1 VPGRRA
7 ADHEDM
13 NTAQKIAGWVV
24 AVIVVNLLIR
34 VIPWP
39 EIDLSSIP
47 FPDLPDWLGTVLKVK
62 NLVVIGIVI
71 AIVVTAVVEEQ
82 RKKAR

>member
-1 VPGRRA
+1 MGKA
-7 ADHEDM
+7 
-13 NTAQKIAGWVV
+13 TKIAGWLV
-24 AVIVVNLLIR
+24 AVIVINLFIQ

-62 NLVVIGIVI
+62 NLVVVGIVI
-71 AIVVTAVVEEQ
+71 AIVVSAVAEE
-82 RKKAR
+82 RRKAR

>member
-1 VPGRRA
+1 M
-7 ADHEDM
+7 DK
-13 NTAQKIAGWVV
+13 AQRIIGWVV

-34 VIPWP
+34 IIPWP
-39 EIDLSSIP
+39 EIDLSAIP

-71 AIVVTAVVEEQ
+71 AIIVTAVVEEQ

>member
-1 VPGRRA
+1 
-7 ADHEDM
+7 M

-47 FPDLPDWLGTVLKVK
+47 FPTSRTGS
-62 NLVVIGIVI
+62 
-71 AIVVTAVVEEQ
+71 
-82 RKKAR
+82 ARS

>member
-1 VPGRRA
+1 MGKA
-7 ADHEDM
+7 
-13 NTAQKIAGWVV
+13 TKIAGWLV
-24 AVIVVNLLIR
+24 AVIVINLFIQ

-71 AIVVTAVVEEQ
+71 AIVVSAVAEE
-82 RKKAR
+82 RRKAR

>member
-1 VPGRRA
+1 VPPPPR
-7 ADHEDM
+7 ADHEGM
-13 NTAQKIAGWVV
+13 SKAQKIAGWVV

-39 EIDLSSIP
+39 AIDLSSIP
-47 FPDLPDWLGTVLKVK
+47 FPDLPDWLGVVLKVK

-71 AIVVTAVVEEQ
+71 AIIVTAVVEEQ

>member
-1 VPGRRA
+1 MGKA
-7 ADHEDM
+7 K
-13 NTAQKIAGWVV
+13 KIAGWLV
-24 AVIVVNLLIR
+24 AVIVINLLIQ

-62 NLVVIGIVI
+62 NLVVVGIVI
-71 AIVVTAVVEEQ
+71 AIVVSAVAEE
-82 RKKAR
+82 RRKAR

>member
-1 VPGRRA
+1 MGKA
-7 ADHEDM
+7 K
-13 NTAQKIAGWVV
+13 KIAGWLV
-24 AVIVVNLLIR
+24 AVIVINLLIQ

-62 NLVVIGIVI
+62 NLVVAGIVI
-71 AIVVTAVVEEQ
+71 AIVVSAVAEE
-82 RKKAR
+82 RRKAR

>member
-1 VPGRRA
+1 MGKA
-7 ADHEDM
+7 
-13 NTAQKIAGWVV
+13 TKIAGWLV
-24 AVIVVNLLIR
+24 AVIVINLLVQ

-71 AIVVTAVVEEQ
+71 AIVVSAVAEE
-82 RKKAR
+82 RRKAR

>member
-1 VPGRRA
+1 MGKA
-7 ADHEDM
+7 
-13 NTAQKIAGWVV
+13 TKIAGWLV
-24 AVIVVNLLIR
+24 AVIVINLLIQ

-62 NLVVIGIVI
+62 NLVVVGIVI
-71 AIVVTAVVEEQ
+71 AIVVSAVAEE
-82 RKKAR
+82 RRKAR

>member
-1 VPGRRA
+1 
-7 ADHEDM
+7 M
-13 NTAQKIAGWVV
+13 SKAQRIAGWVV

-62 NLVVIGIVI
+62 NLVVVGIVI
-71 AIVVTAVVEEQ
+71 AIVVSAVVEE

>member
-1 VPGRRA
+1 VLGPPR
-7 ADHEDM
+7 ADHEGM
-13 NTAQKIAGWVV
+13 STAKKIAGWLV
-24 AVIVVNLLIR
+24 AVIAINLLIQ

-39 EIDLSSIP
+39 EVDLSSIP

-62 NLVVIGIVI
+62 NLVVVGIVI
-71 AIVVTAVVEEQ
+71 AIVVSAVVEE

>member
-1 VPGRRA
+1 MGNA
-7 ADHEDM
+7 K
-13 NTAQKIAGWVV
+13 KIAGWLV
-24 AVIVVNLLIR
+24 AVIVINLLIQ

-62 NLVVIGIVI
+62 NLVVVGIVI
-71 AIVVTAVVEEQ
+71 AIVVSAVAEE
-82 RKKAR
+82 RRKAR

>member
-1 VPGRRA
+1 
-7 ADHEDM
+7 M
-13 NTAQKIAGWVV
+13 NNAQKIAGWLV
-24 AVIVVNLLIR
+24 AVIVINLLIR

-47 FPDLPDWLGTVLKVK
+47 FPDLPNWLGTVLKVK

-71 AIVVTAVVEEQ
+71 AIIVSAVVEES

>member
-1 VPGRRA
+1 MRKAR
-7 ADHEDM
+7 
-13 NTAQKIAGWVV
+13 QIAGWLV
-24 AVIVVNLLIR
+24 AVIVINLLLR

-47 FPDLPDWLGTVLKVK
+47 FPDLPDWLGVVLKVK

-71 AIVVTAVVEEQ
+71 AIILTAVAEE
-82 RKKAR
+82 RRSKAR

>member
-1 VPGRRA
+1 MGKA
-7 ADHEDM
+7 
-13 NTAQKIAGWVV
+13 TKIAGWLV
-24 AVIVVNLLIR
+24 AVIVINLLIQ

-62 NLVVIGIVI
+62 NLVVAGIVI
-71 AIVVTAVVEEQ
+71 AIVVSAVAEE
-82 RKKAR
+82 RRKAR

>member
-1 VPGRRA
+1 MGKA
-7 ADHEDM
+7 
-13 NTAQKIAGWVV
+13 KKLAGWLV
-24 AVIVVNLLIR
+24 AVIVINLLIQ

-62 NLVVIGIVI
+62 NLVVVGIVI
-71 AIVVTAVVEEQ
+71 AIVVSAVAEE
-82 RKKAR
+82 RRKAR

>member
-1 VPGRRA
+1 MGKA
-7 ADHEDM
+7 
-13 NTAQKIAGWVV
+13 TKIAGWLV
-24 AVIVVNLLIR
+24 AVIVINLLIQ

-39 EIDLSSIP
+39 EIDLSPIP

-71 AIVVTAVVEEQ
+71 AIVVSAVAEE
-82 RKKAR
+82 RRKAR